1 MKYTICILL
10 RPAFFAQ
17 HVFVRS
23 LMSVLYMSSM
33 LPSIPFPLVF
43 PTADGHLGF
52 SQSPVTVANT
62 VMNIL
67 ALAFWWAC
75 APFLLD

>member
-1 MKYTICILL
+1 
-10 RPAFFAQ
+10 
-17 HVFVRS
+17 
-23 LMSVLYMSSM
+23 MSVLYTSSL

-52 SQSPVTVANT
+52 SQSPVTVATT

-75 APFLLD
+75 APFLLDRYLAVGLYMVCVQFE